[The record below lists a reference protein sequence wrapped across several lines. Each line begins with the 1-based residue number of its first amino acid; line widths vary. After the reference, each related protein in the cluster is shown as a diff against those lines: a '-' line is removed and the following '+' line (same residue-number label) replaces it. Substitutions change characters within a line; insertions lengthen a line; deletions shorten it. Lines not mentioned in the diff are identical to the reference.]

1 LHTLLSKSN
10 NWNKSK
16 NSSEENIDF
25 LLQNQWNNFSLKNVD
40 VNHSFIAQMFE
51 EKMNN
56 LLKKTKERQLSK
68 KRKNS
73 FRRSISKFFSIKDI
87 LKKKDVS

>member
-87 LKKKDVS
+87 F